1 MKINIY
7 THTYTRTDTCTN
19 LYPFAYWVYAGAVFL
34 SKNESAPRSIHKAML
49 SGLQS
54 LIKFEIRTL
63 TISRSLLY
71 KRTISMVHLCSG
83 VCRWMHT
90 LYIKILLV
98 YLFYI
103 SKFKKLFAYP
113 NSWTYTCKFDPLNT
127 LLKWCEGFVARIIL
141 PFKRSFCG
149 GPPMRTAWTPD
160 ISESIVIT
168 ASTPNKRVTP
178 FTVMVHL
185 ANILNCV

>member
-1 MKINIY
+1 MNAHFIYKDFVGLFILHFKIQEA
-7 THTYTRTDTCTN
+7 CCESEFLN
-19 LYPFAYWVYAGAVFL
+19 LY
-34 SKNESAPRSIHKAML
+34 
-49 SGLQS
+49 
-54 LIKFEIRTL
+54 
-63 TISRSLLY
+63 
-71 KRTISMVHLCSG
+71 
-83 VCRWMHT
+83 
-90 LYIKILLV
+90 
-98 YLFYI
+98 
-103 SKFKKLFAYP
+103 
-113 NSWTYTCKFDPLNT
+113 TYVCKFDPLNT